1 VVPAE
6 APTPRSAL
14 REAIEIAARGAA
26 WIGSDPRE
34 AAEEVAAALGRS
46 LAADLVWIRLA
57 PEPELA
63 PIEVECGDPA
73 LAKDRSAELLDA
85 IGRAPAGEP
94 VGVVS
99 ARGAAKI
106 RIGVATAGERGL
118 LAVGSKRPG
127 FPGEEERA
135 LIAIAAS
142 QLAALVASRRAERLG
157 AARFERRL
165 ATKDAVGEVLAS
177 SRSLAE
183 AGPRIL
189 EAVCER
195 FGFAVGALWTP
206 VVGGDEL
213 ACTELWHAAGADV
226 AAFEAES
233 RRRRFARGVGLP
245 GRVWSSGSS
254 AWIREVAEDPN
265 FPRGKVAEAG
275 GLHTALAFPITSRDE
290 VFGVIELLSRETR
303 GLDEDLLR
311 MMIAIGRQLG
321 LFLERNRAEEASH
334 ASERRFARFM
344 EQLPGLGWIKD
355 LEGRY
360 VFANAAA
367 AEVFRAPPPELYGR
381 VDEQIFDADTAARF
395 RANDRRALQS
405 ASGVQLIESLEHPDG
420 TLHHS
425 IVSKF
430 PILDGGGAPTGIGG
444 IAIDITDRLRAEEEL
459 READRRKDEFLATL
473 AHELRNPLAP
483 MRSALEVMRGSEPG
497 SEDGERAR
505 QILDRQLE
513 HMVRLVDD
521 LLEVSRIRGGRIE
534 LRRERVDLASIL
546 RDAVETSRPLLDAR
560 RHELRI
566 EVPRRA
572 LPLHGDAV
580 RLVQV
585 FANLLNNAAKYTD
598 PGGRI
603 ALVAAERPEAFE
615 VRVSDTGIGISPGLL
630 PRVFEMFAQ
639 ADRSASRSHGGL
651 GIGLTLVDT
660 LVRLHGGFVRA
671 RSEGS
676 GRGSEFVVTL
686 PRALE
691 VKELA
696 RKERPAKVGPLHRVL
711 VVDDNR
717 DAAESLGML
726 LRSFGHDVRVAFDG
740 PAALASIRSEDPSVV
755 FLDIGMPGMDGYE
768 VVRQLRQSSGVRIPM
783 LIALTGWGQ
792 EQDRRRAREA
802 GFDHHLVK
810 PVEAARLRALLAD
823 LPRPAG

>member
-1 VVPAE
+1 MVPPE
-6 APTPRSAL
+6 VPTPRSAL
-14 REAIEIAARGAA
+14 RDAIDIAARGAA
-26 WIGSDPRE
+26 SIGSDPRDV
-34 AAEEVAAALGRS
+34 AEELAAAVERS
-46 LAADLVWIRLA
+46 LAAEFVRIRLA
-57 PEPELA
+57 PGAELT
-63 PIEVECGDPA
+63 PIVVERGDPA
-73 LAKDRSAELLDA
+73 LAKVDGLLEA
-85 IGRAPAGEP
+85 IGRPRGDAPTIEVASAAGDLP
-94 VGVVS
+94 LRV
-99 ARGAAKI
+99 AAASFDEGG
-106 RIGVATAGERGL
+106 R
-118 LAVGSKRPG
+118 LAVASRRLD
-127 FPGEEERA
+127 FPNEEERVVLA
-135 LIAIAAS
+135 VAAS
-142 QLAALVASRRAERLG
+142 QLVALLASRRLVRLR

-165 ATKDAVGEVLAS
+165 ATKDAVSEVLAS

-183 AGPRIL
+183 AAPRIL
-189 EAVCER
+189 EAVCKR
-195 FGFAVGALWTP
+195 FGFAVGALWAP
-206 VVGGDEL
+206 VGGGDVL
-213 ACTELWHAAGADV
+213 GCAELWHHPAGAEV
-226 AAFEAES
+226 LEFEAES
-233 RRRRFARGVGLP
+233 RRVRFPRGIGLP
-245 GRVWSSGSS
+245 GRVWASGRPM
-254 AWIREVAEDPN
+254 WIGEVTQDGN
-265 FPRGKVAEAG
+265 FPRGKVAGAS
-275 GLHTALAFPITSRDE
+275 GLHTALGFPVSSHDE
-290 VFGVIELLSRETR
+290 VFGVIELLSRDTR

-311 MMIAIGRQLG
+311 MMTAIGRQLG
-321 LFLERNRAEEASH
+321 LFLERNHAEETSR

-344 EQLPGLGWIKD
+344 EQLPGLAWIKD

-367 AEVFRAPPPELYGR
+367 AEVFGTPPPELYGR
-381 VDEQIFDADTAARF
+381 ADEQLFDAETAAQF
-395 RANDRRALQS
+395 RANDRRALES
-405 ASGVQLIESLEHPDG
+405 ESGVQLIEAIQHPDG

-430 PILDGGGAPTGIGG
+430 PILDTGGSPAGIGG

-483 MRSALEVMRGSEPG
+483 MRSALEVMRGAEPG
-497 SEDGERAR
+497 SADGERAR

-534 LRRERVDLASIL
+534 LRRERVDLAAIL

-560 RHELRI
+560 RHELRL
-566 EVPRRA
+566 EVPTGR
-572 LPLHGDAV
+572 LPLHGDPV

-603 ALVAAERPEAFE
+603 ALLATERPEAFE
-615 VRVSDTGIGISPGLL
+615 VRVSDTGIGISAELL

-639 ADRSASRSHGGL
+639 ADRSASRTQGGL
-651 GIGLTLVDT
+651 GIGLTLVDA

-671 RSEGS
+671 RSEGP

-691 VKELA
+691 KRERT
-696 RKERPAKVGPLHRVL
+696 RKAQPATTRGAPQRVL

-726 LRSFGHDVRVAFDG
+726 LRKFGHDVRVVHDG
-740 PAALASIRSEDPSVV
+740 PAALASIRSEEPSVV
-755 FLDIGMPGMDGYE
+755 LLDIGLPGMDGSE
-768 VVRQLRQSSGVRIPM
+768 VVRRLRERRGARVPL

-810 PVEAARLRALLAD
+810 PVEAGRLRALLAD
-823 LPRPAG
+823 LPAG